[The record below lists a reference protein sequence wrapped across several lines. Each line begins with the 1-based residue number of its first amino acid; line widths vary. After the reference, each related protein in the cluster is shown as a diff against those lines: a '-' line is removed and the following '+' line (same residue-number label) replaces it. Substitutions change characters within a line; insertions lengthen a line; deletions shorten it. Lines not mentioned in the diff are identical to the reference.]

1 MRLPSQ
7 PLCAL
12 FALTLFIPV
21 AATGQTD
28 CGWNPDYN
36 GDNTIGV
43 ADLLGLLGVF
53 EEADSDGDGIF
64 DSQDDCVGVYD
75 ECGVCNGSGVD
86 SDADGLCDD
95 VDDCIGAYD
104 ECGVCNGP
112 GPNIPVIDEVIYAT
126 DSVYLE
132 PLNSWYTFEYAVDT
146 VFTYVCPV
154 SGCMD
159 ETAGNYNPEAVIAD
173 DSCTYGPEQ
182 CGGSTTVTY
191 DGYTYDLVAIG
202 EQCWFKENLR
212 TAVYSNGDAIPGE
225 LSNSEWSGTTSGA
238 QAIYSNSAANFDAY
252 GRLYNWYAVYDARGL
267 CPTGWHVPSDEEW
280 TELTEYLGGEDVAG
294 TQMKSSSSDAPPWNG
309 SNSSGFSG
317 LPGGYR
323 SYSGNFYA
331 AGNYGSWWSSS
342 PYNGGAWNRALES
355 NYDLVSRN
363 DASQRGGFSVRCV
376 RD

>member
-1 MRLPSQ
+1 MRPPSQ

-75 ECGVCNGSGVD
+75 ECGVCNGP
-86 SDADGLCDD
+86 C
-95 VDDCIGAYD
+95 
-104 ECGVCNGP
+104 
-112 GPNIPVIDEVIYAT
+112 PNIPVIDEVIYAT

-132 PLNSWYTFEYAVDT
+132 PLDSWYTYEYAVDT

-182 CGGSTTVTY
+182 CGGSSTVTH
-191 DGYTYDLVAIG
+191 DGYTYDLLAIG

-225 LSNSEWSGTTSGA
+225 LSNSEWSETTSGA
-238 QAIYSNSAANFDAY
+238 QAIYSNSAANFDAH
-252 GRLYNWYAVYDARGL
+252 GRLYNWYAVDDARGL

-280 TELTEYLGGEDVAG
+280 TELTEYLGGESVAG
-294 TQMKSSSSDAPPWNG
+294 TQMKSSSSDAPPWDG
-309 SNSSGFSG
+309 SNSIGFSG
-317 LPGGYR
+317 LPGGLRYDD
-323 SYSGNFYA
+323 GNFND
-331 AGNYGSWWSSS
+331 AGGYGYWWSSS
-342 PYNGGAWNRALES
+342 PGYGDAGYRLLGSGND
-355 NYDLVSRN
+355 YVSRN
-363 DASQRGGFSVRCV
+363 DYDHRNGFSVRCV